1 MTSTI
6 DAPQPQPQAT
16 MAGRLHLRDQMIDY
30 AGPSIGAIV
39 AAWESHGPETLLAQA
54 DTAIYVVKRARKNSP
69 HH

>member
-1 MTSTI
+1 
-6 DAPQPQPQAT
+6 